1 MKKLI
6 LLAALLLSPL
16 SMLSQNATIEHPW
29 KGARVAFIGDSIT
42 DPGAVPDNHD
52 WTGRDDI
59 HYWGY
64 LQKWLGIRPFVYGV
78 SGRQWN
84 DVVNQAEQLR

>member
-29 KGARVAFIGDSIT
+29 KGARVAFIGDSIIT
-42 DPGAVPDNHD
+42 FFPQVAPIFVQIPHKKAPDASR
-52 WTGRDDI
+52 TRG
-59 HYWGY
+59 
-64 LQKWLGIRPFVYGV
+64 
-78 SGRQWN
+78 
-84 DVVNQAEQLR
+84 LRVHLITL